1 MHLTD
6 INVLIAI
13 LSGVIG
19 IYAGYKKALS
29 EAKGDGENE
38 AKIIIMLENL
48 TESYKKMDGKLD
60 ASIDDRHQIREAIGV
75 HETQIKALLGEVKE
89 IKENCKECRKKCD

>member
-29 EAKGDGENE
+29 EAKGDGESN
-38 AKIIIMLENL
+38 ARIIIMLENL
-48 TESYKKMDGKLD
+48 TESYKKMDEKLD
-60 ASIDDRHQIREAIGV
+60 TSIEDRHQIREAIGV
-75 HETQIKALLGEVKE
+75 HDTLITKLLEEVNE
-89 IKENCKECRKKCD
+89 IKQNCKDCRKKCD